1 MKTNCDTF
9 VTERYMDS
17 GCISFHSDLSVFKTY
32 TINLFTATKAQASTL
47 TKSRCLGDREICK

>member
-32 TINLFTATKAQASTL
+32 TINLFSATKIQASTL